1 MFFYQNNLAYLGVF
15 GSIHVRDVDKS
26 LDSRFSSKF
35 GKTPSAVHMDI
46 VKIEVTEK
54 KSIQVLEWGGRG
66 GGGAESLQQF
76 FLEFSSKTWQG
87 KFHFWGR
94 EVDQLTYSF
103 FS

>member
-35 GKTPSAVHMDI
+35 GKTPSAMHMDI

-54 KSIQVLEWGGRG
+54 N
-66 GGGAESLQQF
+66 QF
-76 FLEFSSKTWQG
+76 
-87 KFHFWGR
+87 R
-94 EVDQLTYSF
+94 Y
-103 FS
+103 

>member
-35 GKTPSAVHMDI
+35 GKTPSAMHMDI

-54 KSIQVLEWGGRG
+54 TSNDIIAEDGR
-66 GGGAESLQQF
+66 
-76 FLEFSSKTWQG
+76 
-87 KFHFWGR
+87 
-94 EVDQLTYSF
+94 
-103 FS
+103 

>member
-15 GSIHVRDVDKS
+15 CSIDVRDVDKS

-35 GKTPSAVHMDI
+35 CKTPSAMHMDI

-54 KSIQVLEWGGRG
+54 KSVQVLDPHNN
-66 GGGAESLQQF
+66 

-94 EVDQLTYSF
+94 EEDQLM
-103 FS
+103 